1 MSMFNWLTRKSTPPA
16 APDAQNSDLGQLDAT
31 VPIAHAQAMRSKPNT
46 DAPPSKRKALRL
58 EQRELLYV
66 VVREC
71 MNKSGILSSSYKFKV
86 LSLDSRGKEYLVMVD
101 LQPTHMTH
109 PNRLVDIEGLIA
121 RHAKALHDILV
132 TAVYWRVN
140 DQVSAEIAPEVVEDE
155 PPSRQQHLEA
165 FKESFA
171 ANEAS
176 NSLQAK
182 NAPLDLELSYPQ
194 PATDFADTEIEE
206 PHSPIGKTQ
215 YGHLN

>member
-1 MSMFNWLTRKSTPPA
+1 MSMFNWLKRKSTPPA
-16 APDAQNSDLGQLDAT
+16 SLDAQNSDLGQLDAT
-31 VPIAHAQAMRSKPNT
+31 VPIAHAEAMRTKPDT

-58 EQRELLYV
+58 EQRELLYI

-71 MNKSGILSSSYKFKV
+71 MNKSGILSSGYKFKV

-101 LQPTHMTH
+101 LQPAHMAH

-140 DQVSAEIAPEVVEDE
+140 DQVSAEIAPEVVVEE
-155 PPSRQQHLEA
+155 PTSRQQHLEA

-171 ANEAS
+171 ANEAN
-176 NSLQAK
+176 NSRHAQHLPFDPEQGHPQA
-182 NAPLDLELSYPQ
+182 AP
-194 PATDFADTEIEE
+194 DFADTEIEE

-215 YGHLN
+215 YGNLT